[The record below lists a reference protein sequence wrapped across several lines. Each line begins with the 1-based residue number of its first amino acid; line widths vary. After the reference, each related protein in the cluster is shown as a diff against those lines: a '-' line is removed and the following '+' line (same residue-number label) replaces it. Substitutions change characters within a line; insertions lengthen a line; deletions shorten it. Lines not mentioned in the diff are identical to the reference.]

1 MPDTT
6 PEQILARAQVPPAN
20 GRPIRKDEIELD
32 ERGLYVESWLPE
44 RRSRRKPL
52 LFVHGELAGSWVWE
66 RYLGYFAARGWEGH
80 ALNLRNHFWSQTAD
94 PATLS
99 FDTYTE
105 DVVATLERFGS
116 GVVVVGHGMGGLLAL
131 KAAERMP
138 MSGLVLLSAELPREL
153 RVPARPHELREIPE
167 VYGKSMI
174 GWETLPERL
183 LRDDRDLTLAD
194 VLRIEHLLGQ
204 KPHEAGAARRQMLA
218 GVPVDRRGLAGDAAA
233 RRRRRPRSRRH
244 PGRLGAPGRLARCR
258 LRAVRGA
265 LALRAGDGREQLP
278 AGRRRDPR
286 VPRGQ
291 PPVGAGRAGRARRCR
306 LMGPSG
312 RCYHADRPG
321 GTACADGAA
330 FV

>member
-32 ERGLYVESWLPE
+32 ERGIYIESWLPE

-52 LFVHGELAGSWVWE
+52 LFVHGELAGSWLWE

-80 ALNLRNHFWSQTAD
+80 ALNLRNHYWSQTAD

-105 DVVATLERFGS
+105 DVVADARA
-116 GVVVVGHGMGGLLAL
+116 VRRRRRRRRARHGRPARAQGRRADADL
-131 KAAERMP
+131 R
-138 MSGLVLLSAELPREL
+138 LVLLSSELPREL
-153 RVPARPHELREIPE
+153 RAPARPHELREIPE
-167 VYGKSMI
+167 VYGKSLI

-194 VLRIEHLLGQ
+194 VLRIQHLLGQ

-218 GVPVDRRGLAGDAAA
+218 GVPVDRRGLAEHAAA
-233 RRRRRPRSRRH
+233 RRRRRAGPDGPAR
-244 PGRLGAPGRLARCR
+244 RLGAAGGVARTPTYEPFAAHSHYGLVLGETSYQQVAEAIRGFLETNRL
-258 LRAVRGA
+258 
-265 LALRAGDGREQLP
+265 
-278 AGRRRDPR
+278 
-286 VPRGQ
+286 
-291 PPVGAGRAGRARRCR
+291 
-306 LMGPSG
+306 
-312 RCYHADRPG
+312 
-321 GTACADGAA
+321 
-330 FV
+330 

>member
-6 PEQILARAQVPPAN
+6 PEQILGHGASAN
-20 GRPIRKDEIELD
+20 SRPVRKDEVELD
-32 ERGLYVESWLPE
+32 ERGIYVESWLPE
-44 RRSRRKPL
+44 RRSRRRPL
-52 LFVHGELAGSWVWE
+52 LFIHGELAGSWLWE

-105 DVVATLERFGS
+105 DVVATLERFGP
-116 GVVVVGHGMGGLLAL
+116 GVVVIGHGMGGLLAL

-138 MSGLVLLSAELPREL
+138 IGGLVLLSAELPREL

-194 VLRIEHLLGQ
+194 VLRVQHLLGQ
-204 KPHEAGAARRQMLA
+204 KSHEAGAARRQMMA
-218 GVPVDRRGLAGDAAA
+218 GVPIDRRSAAET
-233 RRRRRPRSRRH
+233 PR
-244 PGRLGAPGRLARCR
+244 L
-258 LRAVRGA
+258 V
-265 LALRAGDGREQLP
+265 
-278 AGRRRDPR
+278 
-286 VPRGQ
+286 
-291 PPVGAGRAGRARRCR
+291 VGAGLDRTVTMADSER
-306 LMGPSG
+306 L
-312 RCYHADRPG
+312 AEWL
-321 GTACADGAA
+321 GAA
-330 FV
+330 YEPFAAHSHFGLVVGESSYQQVADAIRGFLEANRL